1 LNNSENQNEIRKTN
15 ILPKI
20 MNYDTESILMKQ
32 NGDDDSVDA
41 EDDLFD
47 NGTIGS
53 NY

>member
-1 LNNSENQNEIRKTN
+1 MKENINEIKKTS

-20 MNYDTESILMKQ
+20 INFDPESILLKQ

-47 NGTIGS
+47 NGVLGPNI
-53 NY
+53 